1 MKNTALLIIDM
12 INDFQF
18 SHGPILAKKCEII
31 TNPILQLKKK
41 IEILRLSYNL
51 R

>member
-18 SHGPILAKKCEII
+18 SHGPIL
-31 TNPILQLKKK
+31 
-41 IEILRLSYNL
+41 
-51 R
+51 

>member
-18 SHGPILAKKCEII
+18 SHGPILAQKCETI
-31 TNPILQLKKK
+31 TNPILQLKKN
-41 IEILRLSYNL
+41 EILRLSYNL